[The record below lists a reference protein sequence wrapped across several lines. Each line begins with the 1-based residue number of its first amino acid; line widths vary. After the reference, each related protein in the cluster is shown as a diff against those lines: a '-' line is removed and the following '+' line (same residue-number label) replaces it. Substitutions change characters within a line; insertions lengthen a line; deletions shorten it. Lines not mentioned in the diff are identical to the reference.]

1 MNQGGAVVT
10 RMSGEGNPRDIKVL
24 MYHRV
29 VDSVEEHMSQSDLC
43 IHTEALRQHLA
54 LLERWGF
61 TAITFEDFRLFQKG
75 EMNLP
80 KKPVI
85 ITFDDGYVDT
95 YELAFPLLQ
104 EFGMKAVIFVLG
116 DRQITT
122 NTWDKLPAVHG
133 ERLMNDEQVIEL
145 HTEGFEIGSH
155 TMTHA
160 KLPLLPHDQAW
171 DEISRSRMRLEILLN
186 APVQTFAFPYGFVS
200 EDVKKMLQD
209 AGYTIGCA
217 THSGPAAFGTD
228 LFEIRRIL
236 MPPNTD
242 IVGLAL
248 RLLAP
253 YEYYAW
259 MRSQMKKM
267 LLGKHYN
274 PCDDD
279 LNNSGYVR
287 RLIRRRR
294 TDGRA

>member
-1 MNQGGAVVT
+1 MNRGGVEFANMT
-10 RMSGEGNPRDIKVL
+10 GEGNPRDIKVL

-29 VDSVEEHMSQSDLC
+29 VDSVEEHMAQSDLC
-43 IHTEALRQHLA
+43 IHTDAMRQHFV

-104 EFGMKAVIFVLG
+104 EFGMKAVVFVLG
-116 DRQITT
+116 DRQIRS

-133 ERLMNDEQVIEL
+133 EHLMTDEQVIEL
-145 HTEGFEIGSH
+145 HSEGFEIGSH

-160 KLPLLPHDQAW
+160 KLPLLSHDEAW

-186 APVQTFAFPYGFVS
+186 APVQTFAFPYGYLN
-200 EDVKKMLQD
+200 DQLKQMLRD
-209 AGYTIGCA
+209 AGYTIGCG
-217 THSGPAAFGTD
+217 THTGPPAFGTD

-236 MPPNTD
+236 MPPDTD
-242 IVGLAL
+242 YVGLAM

-259 MRSQMKKM
+259 MRSQLKHFI
-267 LLGKHYN
+267 LGKDFN

-279 LNNSGYVR
+279 VQQSSILR
-287 RLIRRRR
+287 RILRQKRA
-294 TDGRA
+294 DGQK